1 MKHTEAALLTL
12 AGTNVSEVHLTG
24 YLVPEYLTENDYDSD
39 AVQQHY
45 FDDIVEKLE
54 EEQKDDDTKGIE
66 DDEETD
72 EDQEIEHSE

>member
-24 YLVPEYLTENDYDSD
+24 YLVPEYLEENDYDSD
-39 AVQQHY
+39 GVQQRY
-45 FDDIVEKLE
+45 FDEIVEKLG
-54 EEQKDDDTKGIE
+54 EEQKDENTKEIE

-72 EDQEIEHSE
+72 EEQGIEQSE